1 MWRAIGQSNI
11 IGLLEKSIK
20 ANTLSHAYLFVGP
33 SHVGKTTLAI
43 DVAQALNCSENKPPC
58 GICQSCLRIIE
69 GKHSDVE
76 IIGINQDVSNKSHS
90 ESSAHTE
97 IGIKEIQELQRHA
110 SLPPFEGKKKI
121 FIIDGAENLSTEAAN
136 SILKILEE
144 PPPNVIWI
152 LLAVEENKI
161 LSTIL
166 SRCQRLEVKPVSTV
180 EIEKI
185 LISDFNFE
193 VTNARLLSRL
203 SGGCIGW
210 ALSVSKDE
218 KYLQQR
224 SEKLIALAPLLNQG
238 IEKRFD
244 YIAQIDTRKAAREAI
259 HFWITWWHDLMLL
272 KCNCSQYIANIDCIS
287 KIEEWACNLDIIEIK
302 TFIDVLQQ
310 SLDHISK
317 NANVHLV
324 LEVLM
329 LNMPKKEGTRP

>member
-1 MWRAIGQSNI
+1 MWRTIGQSNAI
-11 IGLLEKSIK
+11 ALLERSIQG
-20 ANTLSHAYLFVGP
+20 NTLSHAYLLVGP
-33 SHVGKTTLAI
+33 AHVGKTTLAI
-43 DVAQALNCSENKPPC
+43 DVAQAVNCSEIKTPC
-58 GICQSCLRIIE
+58 GTCRSCLRIIE

-76 IIGINQDVSNKSHS
+76 IVGINQDVSSKSHQDS
-90 ESSAHTE
+90 TVRTE

-166 SRCQRLEVKPVSTV
+166 SRCQRLELKPASTM

-185 LISDFNFE
+185 LVSGFNFE
-193 VTNARLLSRL
+193 ATTARLLSRL

-210 ALSVSKDE
+210 ALTVSRDE
-218 KYLQQR
+218 KYLKQR
-224 SEKLIALAPLLNQG
+224 SEKLTALMPLLSQG

-259 HFWITWWHDLMLL
+259 HFWLTWWHDLMLL
-272 KCNCSQYIANIDCIS
+272 KCDCNQYIANIDCIS
-287 KIEEWACNLDIIEIK
+287 KIEEWARNLDIIEIK
-302 TFIDVLQQ
+302 CFIDALQE
-310 SLDHISK
+310 SMDHISK

-329 LNMPKKEGTRP
+329 LNMPKKEGTGP